1 MAVTIFHMSMNLI
14 LLLMMNINIY
24 IFYFIREILEKRID
38 VPEQNMCLQLS
49 QATWKYYIYLLWW
62 VFILFNLIKSI
73 FNYAINT

>member
-1 MAVTIFHMSMNLI
+1 MPVTIFHMSMNLI

-49 QATWKYYIYLLWW
+49 QAT
-62 VFILFNLIKSI
+62 
-73 FNYAINT
+73 

>member
-24 IFYFIREILEKRID
+24 IFYFIREILGKRID

-49 QATWKYYIYLLWW
+49 QAT
-62 VFILFNLIKSI
+62 
-73 FNYAINT
+73 